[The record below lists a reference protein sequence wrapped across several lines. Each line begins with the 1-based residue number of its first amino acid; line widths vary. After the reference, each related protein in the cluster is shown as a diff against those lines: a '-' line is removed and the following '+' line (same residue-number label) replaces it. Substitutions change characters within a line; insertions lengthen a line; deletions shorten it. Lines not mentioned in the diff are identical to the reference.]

1 MEEKIENNEIE
12 NQDKNKKKKS
22 PLKLIGE
29 FFAWALIGLF
39 VCYFVVNGIDRHTGY
54 NVPFFGLRTSVVVSP
69 SMQVA
74 NPENDYLDDSMK
86 RIKKYDVITTL
97 NYSSFD
103 DIKLYDVLTYYS
115 SNGLI
120 CHRVV
125 AKYVDDNGQQFV
137 VTRGDA
143 NNVNDAPVN
152 YSMVR
157 GKVILVTP
165 AFGHFLLFVQ
175 SPYFILAFFGSAFFI
190 FLGLYIIKSDK
201 NKKLKNNEETTPESE
216 SVSSQDP
223 EIDNSDKENA
233 ENSSN
238 ENQI

>member
-1 MEEKIENNEIE
+1 MDE
-12 NQDKNKKKKS
+12 NQETQNQEIVNEKKKKS
-22 PLKLIGE
+22 PWKLVGE
-29 FFAWALIGLF
+29 IFAWFFIGLF

-54 NVPFFGLRTSVVVSP
+54 NFPFFGFRTSVVVSP
-69 SMQVA
+69 SMQIA
-74 NPENDYLDDSMK
+74 NPENTYLDESMK

-103 DIKLYDVLTYYS
+103 NIKLYDVLTYNS
-115 SNGLI
+115 KNGLI

-125 AKYVDDNGQQFV
+125 DKYVAEDGQKYV

-143 NNVNDAPVN
+143 NNVDDAPVN
-152 YSMVR
+152 YSLVR

-201 NKKLKNNEETTPESE
+201 NKKQKKIEETKDSSEVVDTQEPE
-216 SVSSQDP
+216 
-223 EIDNSDKENA
+223 KENSQKV
-233 ENSSN
+233 N
-238 ENQI
+238 

>member
-1 MEEKIENNEIE
+1 MEEKTENIEVQ
-12 NQDKNKKKKS
+12 NQDKTKEKKS
-22 PLKLIGE
+22 PLKLVGE
-29 FFAWALIGLF
+29 ILVWTLIGLF

-54 NVPFFGLRTSVVVSP
+54 NVPFFGLRSSVVVSP

-74 NPENDYLDDSMK
+74 NPENDYLNSSMK
-86 RIKKYDVITTL
+86 RIKKYDVITTF

-115 SNGLI
+115 SIGLI

-125 AKYVDDNGQQFV
+125 DKYVAEDGQKYV

-143 NNVNDAPVN
+143 NNVDDAPVN
-152 YSMVR
+152 YSLVR

-201 NKKLKNNEETTPESE
+201 NKKQKKIEETK
-216 SVSSQDP
+216 
-223 EIDNSDKENA
+223 DNSEVVDTQEPEKEN
-233 ENSSN
+233 
-238 ENQI
+238 NQKES